1 MMLDFTNWTNL
12 SESFAFDPDARYPDP
27 TFGIEAGAVNTNK
40 TFAGGEGG
48 NWGGSMPRA
57 LAFAKVANDF
67 LKRNILSSQ
76 KRTRVLTASGAVSD
90 HYTGSETSYA
100 VDLAT
105 KGEEGD
111 ALLAHLMQWFGHPEY
126 KGGSWFNVTKNG
138 YRYQVGWRV
147 AGHFD
152 HIHVGVRKVGTSSRD
167 VSDIQ
172 KAKTR
177 IKTVIGNTFGERLLN
192 NPGFLQWLYVNS
204 QGAFKNMKA
213 TDIDQVV
220 KDPKNKEWFKTKFK
234 VDDNGFP
241 LDEMAT
247 PSTQTPVT
255 VGLGEIKK
263 EDTDIKK
270 IAATVI
276 NKLEGGY
283 YHPNMMAKD
292 PSRFKDYGFSG
303 ETLFGLD
310 RHAGHDLFY
319 KTKRKVSDVRDNLK
333 HIEAG
338 EYEWASPEAKEFW
351 TTVDSMGA
359 KDKWEWNSKGGA
371 NEARLVDLAS
381 GIIAKQWDVLSQRYL
396 SNEALAIIKKDG
408 RLLFNFVYAVW
419 NGSSWF
425 KKWAE
430 AINEKVKAGEKNPDA
445 LLQFI
450 VGLRETEG
458 LDKNSKPNS
467 LIARGAQKIKK
478 IVGLA

>member
-1 MMLDFTNWTNL
+1 M
-12 SESFAFDPDARYPDP
+12 S
-27 TFGIEAGAVNTNK
+27 
-40 TFAGGEGG
+40 
-48 NWGGSMPRA
+48 
-57 LAFAKVANDF
+57 
-67 LKRNILSSQ
+67 
-76 KRTRVLTASGAVSD
+76 
-90 HYTGSETSYA
+90 
-100 VDLAT
+100 
-105 KGEEGD
+105 
-111 ALLAHLMQWFGHPEY
+111 
-126 KGGSWFNVTKNG
+126 
-138 YRYQVGWRV
+138 
-147 AGHFD
+147 
-152 HIHVGVRKVGTSSRD
+152 
-167 VSDIQ
+167 
-172 KAKTR
+172 
-177 IKTVIGNTFGERLLN
+177 
-192 NPGFLQWLYVNS
+192 
-204 QGAFKNMKA
+204 
-213 TDIDQVV
+213 
-220 KDPKNKEWFKTKFK
+220 
-234 VDDNGFP
+234 
-241 LDEMAT
+241 T

-255 VGLGEIKK
+255 VGLGEIRKG
-263 EDTDIKK
+263 DTDIKK

-319 KTKRKVSDVRDNLK
+319 KTRRKASDVRDNLK

-359 KDKWEWNSKGGA
+359 KDKWEWNSKGGS
-371 NEARLVDLAS
+371 NETRLVDLAS

-396 SNEALAIIKKDG
+396 SNEALDIIKKDG

-419 NGSSWF
+419 NGSGWF
-425 KKWAE
+425 KKWADE
-430 AINEKVKAGEKNPDA
+430 INDKVKAGEKNPDA

-458 LDKNSKPNS
+458 LKDGSKPNS